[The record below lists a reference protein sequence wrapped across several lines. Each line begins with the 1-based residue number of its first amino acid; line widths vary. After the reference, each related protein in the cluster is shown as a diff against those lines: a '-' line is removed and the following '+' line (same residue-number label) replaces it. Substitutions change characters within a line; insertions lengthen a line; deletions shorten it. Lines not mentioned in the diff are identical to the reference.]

1 VTIDAVDPLT
11 GNVVSGSPAKIAV
24 TITITQPPSPPS
36 MHLSTQELPL
46 TPPNCVYTDSG
57 TLTITNTGGGT
68 LSWNVSDPAYT
79 PGQSTGWLSVS
90 PSGQGSGDA
99 TLKFSADGTGSLK
112 FGQKYTATVTI
123 TPSVGDPQ
131 TVTVSFTIGCPG

>member
-11 GNVVSGSPAKIAV
+11 GNVVSGSPAKLAV

-36 MHLSTQELPL
+36 MQLSTQELTL

-57 TLTITNTGGGT
+57 TVTITNTGGGT
-68 LSWNVSDPAYT
+68 LSWNIAAPVYTSD
-79 PGQSTGWLSVS
+79 QSTGWLSVS
-90 PSGQGSGDA
+90 PYGRGSGDA
-99 TLKFSADGTGSLK
+99 TLKFSADGTGSLQ

-131 TVTVSFTIGCPG
+131 TVTVSFTTGCLG